1 MAPKHLAIGLALTLV
16 SGTLAACGGSS
27 STSASTGSGG
37 GSPATGTSQSGG
49 GAGALSAEAQ
59 ATATGD
65 IPDNQVFLTLRN
77 TTAGYTISYPEGW
90 AQRGSGGDVTLQD
103 KNNVIHIVAA
113 HGSAPAPAAVSA
125 QLAKEQQRQPS
136 LSYGT
141 ISTAS
146 IHGARVLKIR
156 YSTVSPPNPVTGK
169 RVQLLV
175 DRYVIAHAGKVLI
188 IDLASPKGV
197 DNVDAYRMISH
208 SVRWL

>member
-1 MAPKHLAIGLALTLV
+1 MAPKHIAVGLALMLV
-16 SGTLAACGGSS
+16 SGPLAACGGSS
-27 STSASTGSGG
+27 STSASSSSGG
-37 GSPATGTSQSGG
+37 GSPATGTSQSAAA
-49 GAGALSAEAQ
+49 AGALSAEAQ
-59 ATATGD
+59 AAATGD
-65 IPDNQVFLTLRN
+65 IPDNQVFLTFRN
-77 TTAGYTISYPEGW
+77 ATGGYTISYPEGW

-103 KNNVIHIVAA
+103 KNNVIHIVAS
-113 HGSAPAPAAVSA
+113 HGSAPAAAVVSA

-136 LSYGT
+136 LTYGT
-141 ISTAS
+141 TSTTS
-146 IHGARVLKIR
+146 INGSPVVKIK

-188 IDLASPKGV
+188 VDLASPKGV